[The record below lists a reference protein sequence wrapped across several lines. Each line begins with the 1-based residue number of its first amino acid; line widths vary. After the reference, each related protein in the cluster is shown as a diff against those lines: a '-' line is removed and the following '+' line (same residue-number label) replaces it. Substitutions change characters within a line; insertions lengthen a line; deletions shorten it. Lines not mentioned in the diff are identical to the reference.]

1 VIIARVISNNSIRY
15 ISVPANHAENVK
27 VSLGRLSK
35 DSAQVFIAQVVKN
48 NQSANENTK
57 ILKFPDKYF

>member
-1 VIIARVISNNSIRY
+1 MVISNNSIRY
-15 ISVPANHAENVK
+15 ISVPENHAENVK
-27 VSLGRLSK
+27 MSLGKLNK